1 MKKILGLTIATII
14 LITVTSL
21 GSWAY
26 FNDEETSDSNNIAAG
41 TLDLKL
47 NAADANVNI
56 IAALTNKAPGDFG
69 TPSATLANTGTL
81 PGKLWMQFS
90 GVTDTAGA
98 SGEFASA
105 GTLSSNTRISP
116 WIDTNNNS
124 AFDAGTDYALKSDG
138 TVVMTA
144 LQEDYVNAFCNGTTG
159 RTWDPVIASMPAEMA
174 TAYTFRLFWNI
185 PVTVGNTIQGD
196 SFTYGITFK
205 LDQIH

>member
-1 MKKILGLTIATII
+1 MKKILGLAISAII

-26 FNDEETSDSNNIAAG
+26 FNDDETSDDNNIAAG

-47 NAADANVNI
+47 NTADANVNI
-56 IAALTNKAPGDFG
+56 IAALSNKAPGDSG

-81 PGKLWMQFS
+81 PGKLWIQFS
-90 GVTDTAGA
+90 GITDTAGA
-98 SGEFASA
+98 VGEFASA
-105 GTLSSNTRISP
+105 GSLSSNTKITP
-116 WIDTNNNS
+116 WIDTDNDS
-124 AFDAGTDYALKSDG
+124 TFDAGTDYALKSDG
-138 TVVMTA
+138 TVVTTA
-144 LQEDYVNAFCNGTTG
+144 LQEDFANAFCNGAVG

-174 TAYTFRLFWNI
+174 TAYTFRLSWNI
-185 PVTVGNTIQGD
+185 PTITGNTIQGD